1 MKKKKKKMMMIMK
14 SSKVMRMKTRTIML
28 MLRGLM
34 RKKGV
39 VEEGRKE
46 ERKVLKV
53 EAKALRVEEK
63 RLRVEEK
70 ARRTPVMMMIQKV
83 LLQGQHAP
91 ANQTSEQRTLSLVY
105 H

>member
-1 MKKKKKKMMMIMK
+1 
-14 SSKVMRMKTRTIML
+14 ML
-28 MLRGLM
+28 MLRELM
-34 RKKGV
+34 RRKGI

-53 EAKALRVEEK
+53 EEKELRVEEKALRVEG
-63 RLRVEEK
+63 K

-83 LLQGQHAP
+83 VLQGQCIP
-91 ANQTSEQRTLSLVY
+91 ANQTSEQRTLSSVY